1 MRRGRVARTLWAA
14 KRTLGAVHRFG
25 HDVPSRSTRLRKV
38 EDVRTRAGFT
48 LLELLIVIA
57 IIGIVGGIGFLN
69 GRQIARGEREQGA
82 LATMQQSIWQG
93 ATAAASQGEVFDLI
107 YDAGANELRLE
118 DAAGNVERTFE
129 LPAGVTT
136 NIAEN
141 SDDGLALRFQPPGKI
156 ELGSGETPPPGT
168 LRALPETVTF
178 TSGERSYTLDIS
190 VIGEVVA
197 EEVP

>member
-1 MRRGRVARTLWAA
+1 M
-14 KRTLGAVHRFG
+14 K
-25 HDVPSRSTRLRKV
+25 
-38 EDVRTRAGFT
+38 DVRTRAGFT
-48 LLELLIVIA
+48 LIELLIVIA

-69 GRQIARGEREQGA
+69 GRRIAAGEREQGA

-93 ATAAASQGEVFDLI
+93 ATAAASQGAVFDLI
-107 YDAGANELRLE
+107 YDAGASELRLE

-129 LPAGVTT
+129 LPADVTT

-178 TSGERSYTLDIS
+178 TAGDRSYTLDIS
-190 VIGEVVA
+190 VIGEVIA